1 MPAGAAEKSLEQAL
15 LDASEVT
22 GPQPQAASPEA
33 MQQAVDRLNE
43 IAREL
48 SAANYVNQ
56 AWEKVRGPQLDV
68 AQRTALTASRFAEQT
83 AGNSLP
89 SPASGETPMAGGS
102 MFRSAAVAE
111 GKGRTEQ
118 EGGTRAGDA
127 LGDAPPDP
135 LLGAGGERLEAQL
148 KQAGLSG
155 PEAEGKD
162 NDAWFYAESRE
173 QKALAGW
180 RSVQARARFAEAQAG
195 EQRRHFHPASSDRK
209 GLLHESPRGQPMN
222 TATVD
227 RQVQQFRDNFRVVRE
242 EVSRVIVGNDDN
254 IVGIM
259 TCLLARGHVLL
270 EGIPGIGKTKL
281 VQTLA
286 DVLHLK
292 FARIQF
298 TPDLMPGD
306 IIGTTIVREDDAGRK
321 HLVFQ
326 RGPIFANLVLADEI
340 NRATP
345 KTQSALLEAMQEN
358 SVSAGGQTH
367 PLEQPFFVLATMNP
381 LEMEGTYP
389 LPEAQ
394 LDRFFFKLR
403 LGFPT
408 ARRAARDHRSHH
420 QAAGAA
426 RRPRAGP
433 GRGAG
438 DARDRAQR
446 AGCAARAAVRH
457 RPDAGHAPG
466 ERGRDRRWSSASCAS
481 APARAAPRR

>member
-1 MPAGAAEKSLEQAL
+1 MS
-15 LDASEVT
+15 
-22 GPQPQAASPEA
+22 
-33 MQQAVDRLNE
+33 
-43 IAREL
+43 
-48 SAANYVNQ
+48 
-56 AWEKVRGPQLDV
+56 
-68 AQRTALTASRFAEQT
+68 
-83 AGNSLP
+83 
-89 SPASGETPMAGGS
+89 
-102 MFRSAAVAE
+102 
-111 GKGRTEQ
+111 
-118 EGGTRAGDA
+118 
-127 LGDAPPDP
+127 
-135 LLGAGGERLEAQL
+135 
-148 KQAGLSG
+148 
-155 PEAEGKD
+155 
-162 NDAWFYAESRE
+162 
-173 QKALAGW
+173 
-180 RSVQARARFAEAQAG
+180 
-195 EQRRHFHPASSDRK
+195 
-209 GLLHESPRGQPMN
+209 

-227 RQVQQFRDNFRVVRE
+227 RQVQQFRDNFRIVRE

-306 IIGTTIVREDDAGRK
+306 IIGTTIAREDDAGRK

-326 RGPIFANLVLADEI
+326 RGPVFVNLVLADEI

-367 PLEQPFFVLATMNP
+367 PLEQPFYVLATMNP

-408 ARRAARDHRSHH
+408 ADGLHEIIDRTTKQQEPHVDRVLGQGEVLEMREIARSVPVARHVQQYAIDLTLATHPETESATEMVKRFVRFGSSPRGTQALILGGKVNALLNDRLHVACDDIRTVALNALRHRLLLNFDAEAEGVDSDAILKDVL
-420 QAAGAA
+420 QRVAE
-426 RRPRAGP
+426 PRA
-433 GRGAG
+433 
-438 DARDRAQR
+438 
-446 AGCAARAAVRH
+446 
-457 RPDAGHAPG
+457 
-466 ERGRDRRWSSASCAS
+466 
-481 APARAAPRR
+481 

>member
-1 MPAGAAEKSLEQAL
+1 M
-15 LDASEVT
+15 
-22 GPQPQAASPEA
+22 
-33 MQQAVDRLNE
+33 
-43 IAREL
+43 
-48 SAANYVNQ
+48 
-56 AWEKVRGPQLDV
+56 
-68 AQRTALTASRFAEQT
+68 
-83 AGNSLP
+83 
-89 SPASGETPMAGGS
+89 
-102 MFRSAAVAE
+102 
-111 GKGRTEQ
+111 
-118 EGGTRAGDA
+118 
-127 LGDAPPDP
+127 
-135 LLGAGGERLEAQL
+135 
-148 KQAGLSG
+148 
-155 PEAEGKD
+155 
-162 NDAWFYAESRE
+162 
-173 QKALAGW
+173 
-180 RSVQARARFAEAQAG
+180 
-195 EQRRHFHPASSDRK
+195 
-209 GLLHESPRGQPMN
+209 
-222 TATVD
+222 D

-367 PLEQPFFVLATMNP
+367 PLEQPFYVLATMNP

-408 ARRAARDHRSHH
+408 ADGLHEIIDRTTKQQEPHVDRVLGQGEVLEMRETARSVPVARHVQQYAIDLTLATHPETEAATEMVKRFVRFGSSPRGTQALILGGKVNALLNDRLHVACEDIRTVALNALRHRLLLNFDAEAEGVDSDAILKDVL
-420 QAAGAA
+420 QRVGE
-426 RRPRAGP
+426 PRA
-433 GRGAG
+433 
-438 DARDRAQR
+438 
-446 AGCAARAAVRH
+446 
-457 RPDAGHAPG
+457 
-466 ERGRDRRWSSASCAS
+466 
-481 APARAAPRR
+481 

>member
-1 MPAGAAEKSLEQAL
+1 MS
-15 LDASEVT
+15 
-22 GPQPQAASPEA
+22 
-33 MQQAVDRLNE
+33 
-43 IAREL
+43 
-48 SAANYVNQ
+48 
-56 AWEKVRGPQLDV
+56 
-68 AQRTALTASRFAEQT
+68 
-83 AGNSLP
+83 
-89 SPASGETPMAGGS
+89 
-102 MFRSAAVAE
+102 
-111 GKGRTEQ
+111 
-118 EGGTRAGDA
+118 
-127 LGDAPPDP
+127 
-135 LLGAGGERLEAQL
+135 
-148 KQAGLSG
+148 
-155 PEAEGKD
+155 
-162 NDAWFYAESRE
+162 
-173 QKALAGW
+173 
-180 RSVQARARFAEAQAG
+180 
-195 EQRRHFHPASSDRK
+195 
-209 GLLHESPRGQPMN
+209 

-227 RQVQQFRDNFRVVRE
+227 HQVQQFRNSFRIVRE

-306 IIGTTIVREDDAGRK
+306 IIGTTIAREDDAGRK

-326 RGPIFANLVLADEI
+326 RGPVFANLVLADEI

-367 PLEQPFFVLATMNP
+367 PLEQPFYVLATMNP

-408 ARRAARDHRSHH
+408 AEGLHEIIDRTTKQQEPHVDRVLGQGEVLEMRETARSVPVARHVQQYAIDITLATHPESNSATDMAKRFVRFGSSPRGTQALILGGKVNALLNDRLHVACEDIRTVALNALRHRLLLNFDAEAEGVDADAILKDVLHRV
-420 QAAGAA
+420 AE
-426 RRPRAGP
+426 PRA
-433 GRGAG
+433 
-438 DARDRAQR
+438 
-446 AGCAARAAVRH
+446 
-457 RPDAGHAPG
+457 
-466 ERGRDRRWSSASCAS
+466 
-481 APARAAPRR
+481 